1 MNIIGH
7 KKILDLLNKSIVR
20 GTIVH
25 AYLFSGP
32 EHVGKFTVALDFA
45 ERLAGGNAEI
55 HPHTK
60 GYEDKYSYLKT
71 EHFGVGVNPDLII
84 IKPEVDEK
92 RGIIKK
98 TDIKIEQIRDLAHK
112 LSLMPASGKYKVAI
126 IDDADRL
133 NKAAQNALLKTL
145 EEPSDKIVLILIS
158 RDDKKMLPTILSR
171 CQRVKFGP
179 VSREE
184 LEKNIPAGE
193 KNKEAVIFWS
203 LGRPGLMLN
212 LARDSREIDF
222 RENAAAE
229 LKILLNYSLA
239 EKLAIAETLGKDTR
253 EAVRKLNL
261 WVVILRENL
270 LGRGVFGQSQ
280 KKCFGIIE
288 NIEKSLELIKETN
301 SNTRLIL
308 ENLFLH
314 F

>member
-1 MNIIGH
+1 MPMIIGH
-7 KKILDLLNKSIVR
+7 NKITNLLNRSITR
-20 GTIVH
+20 GIISH

-45 ERLAGGNAEI
+45 ERLAGGKAE
-55 HPHTK
+55 
-60 GYEDKYSYLKT
+60 
-71 EHFGVGVNPDLII
+71 VNPDLII
-84 IKPEVDEK
+84 IKPEADPASTRGDRSSTRGGEK
-92 RGIIKK
+92 KGIIKK
-98 TDIKIEQIRDLAHK
+98 TDIKIEQVRDLRHQ
-112 LSLMPASGKYKVAI
+112 LSLMAASGKYKVAI

-145 EEPSDKIVLILIS
+145 EEPSDKIVLILVS

-179 VSREE
+179 VSRKE

-212 LARDSREIDF
+212 LVRDSREMDF
-222 RENAAAE
+222 RENAVAE
-229 LKILLNYSLA
+229 LKILLNKSLA
-239 EKLAIAETLGKDTR
+239 EKLAIAETLGKDAR
-253 EAVRKLNL
+253 EAARKLNL
-261 WVVILRENL
+261 WAVILRENL
-270 LGRGVFGQSQ
+270 LGRGVFGQSR
-280 KKCFGIIE
+280 KKCFEIIE

>member
-7 KKILDLLNKSIVR
+7 DKITNLLNRSITR
-20 GTIVH
+20 GIISH

-45 ERLAGGNAEI
+45 ERLAGGSAEM
-55 HPHTK
+55 
-60 GYEDKYSYLKT
+60 
-71 EHFGVGVNPDLII
+71 NPDLII
-84 IKPEVDEK
+84 IKPEVDPARNATHSVAGGEK
-92 RGIIKK
+92 KGIIKK
-98 TDIKIEQIRDLAHK
+98 TDIKIEQVRDLAHK
-112 LSLMPASGKYKVAI
+112 LSLMPAGGKYKVAI

-171 CQRVKFGP
+171 CQRVKFSP

-212 LARDSREIDF
+212 LAKDSREIDF

-229 LKILLNYSLA
+229 LKILLNKSLA

-253 EAVRKLNL
+253 EAARKLNL
-261 WVVILRENL
+261 WMVILRENL